1 MSNCGGVD
9 ILTSAIVMDPAYG
22 SRFAIFYFSLISTCI
37 RNIWK
42 SLGGGSKFAGQCEIF
57 NVMKRKEELTKMAA
71 SYTTPTVSVVS
82 LEFEG
87 CLCGSFG
94 RTTSSDPDDFEYG
107 GKF

>member
-1 MSNCGGVD
+1 MDLDSPYSISV
-9 ILTSAIVMDPAYG
+9 LYQIVLE
-22 SRFAIFYFSLISTCI
+22 IFGKV
-37 RNIWK
+37 W
-42 SLGGGSKFAGQCEIF
+42 GGSKFAGQCEIF

-107 GKF
+107 GKL

>member
-1 MSNCGGVD
+1 MDLDSPYSISVLYQIVLEIFGIVWGGD
-9 ILTSAIVMDPAYG
+9 
-22 SRFAIFYFSLISTCI
+22 
-37 RNIWK
+37 
-42 SLGGGSKFAGQCEIF
+42 KFAGQCEIF

>member
-1 MSNCGGVD
+1 MDLDSPYSISV
-9 ILTSAIVMDPAYG
+9 LYQIV
-22 SRFAIFYFSLISTCI
+22 LEISGI
-37 RNIWK
+37 VW
-42 SLGGGSKFAGQCEIF
+42 GGGSKFAGQCEIF

>member
-1 MSNCGGVD
+1 MDLDSPYSISVLYQIVLEIFGKVWGG
-9 ILTSAIVMDPAYG
+9 
-22 SRFAIFYFSLISTCI
+22 C
-37 RNIWK
+37 
-42 SLGGGSKFAGQCEIF
+42 SKFAGQCEIF

>member
-1 MSNCGGVD
+1 MIRKMVTIYNTTLSA
-9 ILTSAIVMDPAYG
+9 TSQ
-22 SRFAIFYFSLISTCI
+22 RHFSDG
-37 RNIWK
+37 
-42 SLGGGSKFAGQCEIF
+42 LGGGSKFAGQCEIF

>member
-1 MSNCGGVD
+1 MDLDSPYSISV
-9 ILTSAIVMDPAYG
+9 LYQIVLE
-22 SRFAIFYFSLISTCI
+22 IFGIV
-37 RNIWK
+37 W
-42 SLGGGSKFAGQCEIF
+42 GGGDKFAGQCEIF

>member
-1 MSNCGGVD
+1 MDLDSPYSISV
-9 ILTSAIVMDPAYG
+9 LYQIVLD
-22 SRFAIFYFSLISTCI
+22 
-37 RNIWK
+37 NIWK
-42 SLGGGSKFAGQCEIF
+42 SLGGVVNLRVKCEIF

>member
-1 MSNCGGVD
+1 MDLDSPYSISV
-9 ILTSAIVMDPAYG
+9 LYQIVLE
-22 SRFAIFYFSLISTCI
+22 IFGKV
-37 RNIWK
+37 WG
-42 SLGGGSKFAGQCEIF
+42 GGGSKFAGQCEIF

>member
-1 MSNCGGVD
+1 
-9 ILTSAIVMDPAYG
+9 
-22 SRFAIFYFSLISTCI
+22 
-37 RNIWK
+37 
-42 SLGGGSKFAGQCEIF
+42 
-57 NVMKRKEELTKMAA
+57 MKRKEELTKMAA
-71 SYTTPTVSVVS
+71 SYTTPTVSVDS

>member
-1 MSNCGGVD
+1 MDLDSPYSISV
-9 ILTSAIVMDPAYG
+9 LYQIVLE
-22 SRFAIFYFSLISTCI
+22 IFGKV
-37 RNIWK
+37 W
-42 SLGGGSKFAGQCEIF
+42 GGSKFEGQCEIF

>member
-1 MSNCGGVD
+1 MIRKIGTIYNTTLSA
-9 ILTSAIVMDPAYG
+9 TSQ
-22 SRFAIFYFSLISTCI
+22 RHFSD
-37 RNIWK
+37 
-42 SLGGGSKFAGQCEIF
+42 SLGGGNFVCLKYRDNMIKT
-57 NVMKRKEELTKMAA
+57 NVKMIDA